1 MVDTGSLLDAR
12 SVSFLY
18 VFIGVVVSL
27 LAVAAIAA
35 VFIYRFIAQTH
46 TKEWLEAQKN
56 RETKLKDI
64 DYVAKEAGLT
74 QLEKIRLWH
83 ICRRYKARNIRFLY
97 RSVDELN
104 SMFREEYE
112 RMTTK
117 QARNDEKIAIFFSL
131 RYKLEN
137 AHNRKLTASSTRGI
151 KAEQKITFY
160 DKNNSP
166 WQIKVAKVI
175 ESGFYIELP
184 ELVNAQEKR
193 PNPLEKVK
201 ITFTFPSGQ
210 AFNAIT
216 RAVRYEKFPDSDK
229 ELLLLANSTQIKPV
243 VRRGAK
249 RMNVDE
255 EVTFSAIKNIG
266 TKDKPVLEVQ
276 QKKYPGTMKD
286 ISATGCKIFCALP
299 ITKGQMLDIQFLLPG
314 KELEYEAQGIIVATR
329 VMPDKKTF
337 VLHVQYI
344 NIEQF
349 VKNDIYSVIYGYS

>member
-1 MVDTGSLLDAR
+1 MVETGSLLDAR

-18 VFIGVVVSL
+18 VFIGIVVSV
-27 LAVAAIAA
+27 LAFAAIAA
-35 VFIYRFIAQTH
+35 VFIYRFIARTH

-64 DYVAKEAGLT
+64 DYVAKEAGLS

-104 SMFREEYE
+104 DMFKEEYV

-117 QARNDEKIAIFFSL
+117 QTRNDEKIAIFFSL
-131 RYKLEN
+131 RFKLEN

-151 KAEQKITFY
+151 KQDQTITFY
-160 DKNNSP
+160 DRNNSP
-166 WQIKVAKVI
+166 WQIKVVKVI
-175 ESGFYIELP
+175 ESGFYVELP
-184 ELVNAQEKR
+184 EVIDTEGKR

-210 AFNAIT
+210 AFNVIT
-216 RAVRYEKFPDSDK
+216 RAVRYERFPDSEK
-229 ELLLLANSTQIKPV
+229 EYLLLANSTHIKPV

-255 EVTFSAIKNIG
+255 EVTFAAIKNIG
-266 TKDKPVLEVQ
+266 SKDKPILEVQ
-276 QKKYPGTMKD
+276 QKRYPGTMKD

-299 ITKGQMLDIQFLLPG
+299 ITKGQMLDIKFNIPG
-314 KELEYEAQGIIVATR
+314 KEMDYEAQGRIVATR
-329 VMPDKKTF
+329 VMPDRKTF